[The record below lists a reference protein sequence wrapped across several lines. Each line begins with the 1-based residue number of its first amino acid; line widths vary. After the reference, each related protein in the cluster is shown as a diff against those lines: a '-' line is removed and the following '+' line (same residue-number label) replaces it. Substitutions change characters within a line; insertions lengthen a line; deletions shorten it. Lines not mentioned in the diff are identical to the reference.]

1 MVVIERNAS
10 TVHAPRAVSLDDESL
25 RTMQAIRLAEA
36 VLRDVAEDYGSFY
49 YTPAGRL
56 FARVEPTTRE
66 YGFARRNAFTQPQFE
81 ATLLEGVRRF
91 PQVTLLFEHLV
102 DSLQEEPDG
111 VTLRARP
118 PMRKGVPDL
127 MLRATFVVACDGA
140 RSATRKHIGATM
152 VGSSYAQRWLI
163 VDLASTRE
171 RLRQTRVVC
180 DPDRPM
186 ITLPGPGGIRRYEF
200 MLHDDEDEE
209 TAIDPAFIQR
219 LLRENGPD
227 AGSPIVRAQPY
238 SFHALIADRWNS
250 ARIFLAGD
258 AAHLSPPFAGQ
269 GMNSG
274 LRDAFNLGWKLAGV
288 VQGRFGPKLLDT
300 YFEER
305 EPHAREL
312 IRLAVSMGRIMMPK
326 SAIQAWGVQAAFRI
340 TRFVPSVQ
348 SYFSQMKYKPKP
360 FYQRGFLEDSQE
372 TKLAGRMLPQPL
384 VELAEGGTIRLDELL
399 GNGCTLLAF
408 GPDAQ
413 HRLAEAAGL
422 DFGLDG
428 LTALAVLPGTIN
440 PDTCSAIR
448 AVRETNGLLA
458 SIVPENRTAVIL
470 VRPDRYI
477 AVATFGSVASMASVV
492 KQFSARFVDEVT
504 ASPAVRVWTFE
515 R

>member
-1 MVVIERNAS
+1 MVIERNES
-10 TVHAPRAVSLDDESL
+10 TVRAPRAVSLDDESL
-25 RTMQAIRLAEA
+25 RTMQAIGLADA

-49 YTPAGRL
+49 YTAAGRL
-56 FARVEPTTRE
+56 FARVEPTTQE

-102 DSLQEEPDG
+102 DSLQEEPDSVVLRVKAVREG
-111 VTLRARP
+111 SPDLTLRAS
-118 PMRKGVPDL
+118 
-127 MLRATFVVACDGA
+127 FVVACDGA
-140 RSATRKHIGATM
+140 RSATRKQIGATM
-152 VGSSYAQRWLI
+152 VGSSYPQRWLI

-180 DPDRPM
+180 NPARPM
-186 ITLPGPGGIRRYEF
+186 ITLPGPRGIRRYEF
-200 MLHDDEDEE
+200 MLHDHEDDE
-209 TAIDPAFIQR
+209 TATDPAFVQR
-219 LLRENGPD
+219 LLQENGPD

-288 VQGRFGPKLLDT
+288 VQGRFGPKLLQT
-300 YFEER
+300 YFNER

-312 IRLAVSMGRIMMPK
+312 IQLAVGMGRIMMPK
-326 SAIQAWGVQAAFRI
+326 SAIQAWGVQTAFRL
-340 TRFVPSVQ
+340 TRIVPSVQ

-360 FYQRGFLEDSQE
+360 FYHHGFLEDSQE
-372 TKLAGRMLPQPL
+372 TRLTGRMLPQPL
-384 VELAEGGTIRLDELL
+384 VELAAGGIARLDELL
-399 GNGCTLLAF
+399 GDGCTLLAF

-413 HRLAEAAGL
+413 QRLEEAAGL
-422 DFGLDG
+422 DFGLNA
-428 LTALAVLPGTIN
+428 LCRLAVVPGTVN
-440 PDTCSAIR
+440 PDPCSAIK

-458 SIVPENRTAVIL
+458 SLIPEIRTAVIL

-477 AVATFGSVASMASVV
+477 AAATFGSVAGMASRVR
-492 KQFSARFVDEVT
+492 QLSSRF
-504 ASPAVRVWTFE
+504 ASS
-515 R
+515 